1 MLQYISIFVTIV
13 LITSFFSL
21 SEVNAE
27 LTVFDDEY
35 IIEKFVSGLN
45 FPTTMD
51 FIGNDLLVLEK
62 NTGKVIRINE
72 NGEMDKEPV
81 LVIPVY
87 TLDESGL
94 LGIATTSNH
103 VFLYFTESFEEFFE
117 PLLER
122 PNKNT
127 VYQYDWDGNNL
138 TNPILIKKLSVDSGI
153 HNGGVFAKG
162 QNEEIY
168 FVIGDDNKDTIFQN
182 IPSIP

>member
-62 NTGKVIRINE
+62 ATGKVIRINE
-72 NGEMDKEPV
+72 DGSMDKEPV
-81 LVIPVY
+81 LVVPVAQAA
-87 TLDESGL
+87 EGGL

-103 VFLYFTESFEEFFE
+103 VFLYFTEPSPTQE
-117 PLLER
+117 
-122 PNKNT
+122 KNT

-138 TNPILIKKLSVDSGI
+138 TNPILIKNCPLT
-153 HNGGVFAKG
+153 A
-162 QNEEIY
+162 
-168 FVIGDDNKDTIFQN
+168 
-182 IPSIP
+182 